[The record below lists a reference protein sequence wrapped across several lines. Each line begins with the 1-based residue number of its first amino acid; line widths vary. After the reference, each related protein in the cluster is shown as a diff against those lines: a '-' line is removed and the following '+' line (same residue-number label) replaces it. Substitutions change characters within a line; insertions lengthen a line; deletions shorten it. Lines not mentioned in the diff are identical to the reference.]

1 MYVLTTAKGY
11 QMKFYLESIAKLYR
25 NIYGGQYV
33 YEESVQ
39 RDVEYTESV
48 IDWKKKIFRR
58 SGYIK

>member
-25 NIYGGQYV
+25 NIYGGRYV

-48 IDWKKKIFRR
+48 ID
-58 SGYIK
+58 